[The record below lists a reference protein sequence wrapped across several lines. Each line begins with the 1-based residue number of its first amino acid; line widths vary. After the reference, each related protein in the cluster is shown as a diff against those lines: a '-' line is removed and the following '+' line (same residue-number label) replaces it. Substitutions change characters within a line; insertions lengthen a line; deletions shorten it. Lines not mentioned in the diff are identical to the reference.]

1 MELIYLYVQD
11 SDIFR
16 DFELNFCS
24 QLRFRLLP
32 GEHPSFECVSG
43 DELPP
48 RWFSLSSTGS
58 GVAVSA
64 IVGANGAG
72 KTSIAH
78 VMEQILS
85 RDTGLGNFAVA
96 LSMEPGVVDFYFSI
110 IGFSSDGMWRSGKS
124 MSVERIGPLP
134 TVRCDPPVNVQQ
146 GLAVTIRKHS
156 LSTEE
161 DFNCLREKLTMVYYS
176 PLYTTQHPFLLQ
188 KSYFRDISTTA
199 VLKSAGGRIVSDELK
214 ELADEIRPSDAEAVD
229 TIQMLEMAVRLYQ
242 EKNIPSDMKFP
253 IPVACRVSRNA
264 AVASIVADY
273 WERRRNDPVVS
284 EVLDGLVR
292 ENVLG
297 IEMDVGQIVR
307 QVFGPDTFSSNDFC
321 VKTFL
326 LYAFMYWRDV
336 GAEEAGTDGVGKPLL
351 DLALRLYARC
361 ESEDQ
366 TEANQKNAREWLADR
381 LKGCKDSA
389 PRDVRPRW
397 EQICKVFEICRHAFA
412 MQQSFVMGFPRDAGD
427 ESEIFELIAA
437 HEGMRVKTPLL
448 RFALVP
454 HLSTGEMSFM
464 TLWGRLWSVYRQMCA
479 DRQRELEHP
488 EDADLTL
495 PDDQGARMR
504 VPTNTRDLLVFFDE
518 AETALHPNLQRQLV
532 YLSIWFFE
540 TFLPHVRPHL
550 VFASHSPFLL
560 SDIPKGN
567 VCFLQRDGEGVRVS
581 ELHGLENTFGAN
593 IFDLYRHPFFM
604 ENGMVG
610 AFASTKLDNV
620 VRKARRIVQ
629 EHSKEKMSVGE
640 WSVTKMVG
648 DPQARRYFQSL
659 EFLIRQEQGGL
670 ARSEAHQSD

>member
-229 TIQMLEMAVRLYQ
+229 TIQMLEMGLFAVL
-242 EKNIPSDMKFP
+242 
-253 IPVACRVSRNA
+253 
-264 AVASIVADY
+264 
-273 WERRRNDPVVS
+273 
-284 EVLDGLVR
+284 
-292 ENVLG
+292 
-297 IEMDVGQIVR
+297 
-307 QVFGPDTFSSNDFC
+307 
-321 VKTFL
+321 
-326 LYAFMYWRDV
+326 
-336 GAEEAGTDGVGKPLL
+336 
-351 DLALRLYARC
+351 
-361 ESEDQ
+361 
-366 TEANQKNAREWLADR
+366 
-381 LKGCKDSA
+381 
-389 PRDVRPRW
+389 
-397 EQICKVFEICRHAFA
+397 
-412 MQQSFVMGFPRDAGD
+412 
-427 ESEIFELIAA
+427 
-437 HEGMRVKTPLL
+437 
-448 RFALVP
+448 
-454 HLSTGEMSFM
+454 
-464 TLWGRLWSVYRQMCA
+464 
-479 DRQRELEHP
+479 
-488 EDADLTL
+488 
-495 PDDQGARMR
+495 
-504 VPTNTRDLLVFFDE
+504 
-518 AETALHPNLQRQLV
+518 
-532 YLSIWFFE
+532 
-540 TFLPHVRPHL
+540 
-550 VFASHSPFLL
+550 
-560 SDIPKGN
+560 
-567 VCFLQRDGEGVRVS
+567 
-581 ELHGLENTFGAN
+581 
-593 IFDLYRHPFFM
+593 
-604 ENGMVG
+604 
-610 AFASTKLDNV
+610 
-620 VRKARRIVQ
+620 
-629 EHSKEKMSVGE
+629 
-640 WSVTKMVG
+640 
-648 DPQARRYFQSL
+648 
-659 EFLIRQEQGGL
+659 
-670 ARSEAHQSD
+670 